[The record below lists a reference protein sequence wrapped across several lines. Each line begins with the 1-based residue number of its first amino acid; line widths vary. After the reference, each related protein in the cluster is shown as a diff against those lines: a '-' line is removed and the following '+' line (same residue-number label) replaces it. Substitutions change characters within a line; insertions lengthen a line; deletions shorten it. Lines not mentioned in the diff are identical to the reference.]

1 MPCTREAWREVTEAE
16 STVGTIDRARECLA
30 RGDRKGYDKLKR
42 SLPLVCFMATFTPNR
57 GSKGTSAEAPWRSQK
72 HAVLNGLVMM
82 DIDHVSQPTP
92 DPSRGGG
99 EVEPLTPVK
108 LFMKIPDH
116 MFDEKTCPTPILL
129 VHVTPSGDGLRIVFK
144 ADPNR
149 GNISDNQHYMA
160 SALGVTCDEA
170 CKDASRG
177 SGLSSREIAKD
188 SDTWCGLQV
197 SCRIWTRKGP
207 QLRLTASLPTL
218 ARSREDMLSVRS
230 CKPSLRVLVIGET
243 TPTGRERLAKSLA
256 TPAASSG
263 ADFEIVWENPIP
275 KPYKE

>member
-1 MPCTREAWREVTEAE
+1 MTTKN
-16 STVGTIDRARECLA
+16 L
-30 RGDRKGYDKLKR
+30 
-42 SLPLVCFMATFTPNR
+42 
-57 GSKGTSAEAPWRSQK
+57 TS
-72 HAVLNGLVMM
+72 
-82 DIDHVSQPTP
+82 
-92 DPSRGGG
+92 
-99 EVEPLTPVK
+99 
-108 LFMKIPDH
+108 
-116 MFDEKTCPTPILL
+116 
-129 VHVTPSGDGLRIVFK
+129 
-144 ADPNR
+144 
-149 GNISDNQHYMA
+149 A
-160 SALGVTCDEA
+160 SALCTERPTSDPSLKGGKQPQRRSNSSANHKSTPPSREGMGVGLMP
-170 CKDASRG
+170 ASPSATSSHDTLREKERRLWASATNICCRWLRG

-197 SCRIWTRKGP
+197 SCRIWTRRGP

-230 CKPSLRVLVIGET
+230 CKPSLKVLVIGET